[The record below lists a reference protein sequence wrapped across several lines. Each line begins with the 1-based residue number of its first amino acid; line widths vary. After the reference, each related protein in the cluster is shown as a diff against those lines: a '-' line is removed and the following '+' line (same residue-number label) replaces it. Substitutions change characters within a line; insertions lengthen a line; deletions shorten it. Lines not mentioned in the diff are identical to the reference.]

1 MTLTHRLLF
10 HVLRF
15 LDDVFPEWSRPRPEP
30 ADYVS
35 AETLRRVLARENR
48 R

>member
-1 MTLTHRLLF
+1 MKLTHRLLF

-30 ADYVS
+30 ADYLS
-35 AETLRRVLARENR
+35 AETLRFVLTRENR